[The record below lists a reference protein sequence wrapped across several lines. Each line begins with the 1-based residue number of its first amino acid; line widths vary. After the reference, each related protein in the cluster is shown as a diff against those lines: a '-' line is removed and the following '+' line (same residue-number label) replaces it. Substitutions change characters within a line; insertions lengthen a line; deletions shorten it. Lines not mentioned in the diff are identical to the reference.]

1 MSDLQYFNQIRQS
14 AQYALI
20 DDQENTSM
28 QQRQTTP
35 WWALALPLLA
45 VLIWSLNIVVT
56 RYVSDF
62 ISPLSIS
69 FYRWLIAFVLLTP
82 FMLHR
87 TWQARVQIRQHLGQ
101 LAVLGAF
108 GMVLYQGIA
117 YTASHYTSAT
127 NMGIINAF
135 IPVFTI
141 FVSILLLRD
150 LPNRFALIGSAL
162 SFFGLLYV
170 IGQGNFTGL
179 LSAGHHFGDAL
190 MVLAVFFYAFYGV
203 FLKKWRLDLP
213 LLVSIY
219 LQIAFALLFHLPF
232 IAYMGLDQ
240 LNHQNIWSVVYA
252 GIFPSLFAPMLWMLA
267 VQYLGP
273 NRTSIFMNLMPVF
286 TAVIAL
292 VALHEQWTMYH
303 TLGGVMILF
312 GIVLA
317 QKKTAPKL
325 LQQD

>member
-1 MSDLQYFNQIRQS
+1 
-14 AQYALI
+14 
-20 DDQENTSM
+20 M
-28 QQRQTTP
+28 QQRQTIP
-35 WWALALPLLA
+35 WWALVLPLLA

-62 ISPLSIS
+62 ISPVSIS

-87 TWQARVQIRQHLGQ
+87 AWHVRAQIRQHLGQ
-101 LAVLGAF
+101 LAILGAF

-141 FVSILLLRD
+141 FVSMLLLRD
-150 LPNRFALIGSAL
+150 IPNRFALIGSAL

-170 IGQGNFTGL
+170 IGQGNFSAL
-179 LSAGHHFGDAL
+179 LTSGHHFGDAL
-190 MVLAVFFYAFYGV
+190 MVVAVFFYAFYGV
-203 FLKKWRLDLP
+203 FLKKWRLNLP
-213 LLVSIY
+213 LMVSVY

-232 IAYMGLDQ
+232 IVYLGLDA
-240 LNHQNIWSVVYA
+240 LNSKNALSVVYA
-252 GIFPSLFAPMLWMLA
+252 GVFPSLFAPILWMLA
-267 VQYLGP
+267 VQHLGP
-273 NRTSIFMNLMPVF
+273 NRTSIFMNLVPVF

-292 VALHEQWTMYH
+292 IWLHEQWTIYH
-303 TLGGVMILF
+303 TLGGMMILL
-312 GIVLA
+312 GIALA
-317 QKKTAPKL
+317 QKKTVSNVLKQA
-325 LQQD
+325 

>member
-1 MSDLQYFNQIRQS
+1 
-14 AQYALI
+14 
-20 DDQENTSM
+20 M
-28 QQRQTTP
+28 QQHQKAP
-35 WWALALPLLA
+35 WWALVLPLLA

-62 ISPLSIS
+62 ISPVSIS

-87 TWQARVQIRQHLGQ
+87 VWQARQQLRQHIGQ

-141 FVSILLLRD
+141 FVSMLLLRD
-150 LPNRFALIGSAL
+150 MPNRFALIGSAL

-170 IGQGNFTGL
+170 IGQGNFAAL
-179 LSAGHHFGDAL
+179 LTTGHHFGDAL
-190 MVLAVFFYAFYGV
+190 MVVAVFFYAFYGV
-203 FLKKWRLDLP
+203 FLKKWRLNLP
-213 LLVSIY
+213 LMVSVYI
-219 LQIAFALLFHLPF
+219 QIAFALLFHLPF
-232 IAYMGLDQ
+232 IVYLGLDG
-240 LNHQNIWSVVYA
+240 LNSQNALSVLYA
-252 GIFPSLFAPMLWMLA
+252 GIFPSLCAPILWMLA
-267 VQYLGP
+267 VQHLGP

-286 TAVIAL
+286 TAIIAL
-292 VALHEQWTMYH
+292 IWLHEQWTMYH
-303 TLGGVMILF
+303 TLGGIMILC
-312 GIVLA
+312 GIALA
-317 QKKTAPKL
+317 QKKNAPSHL
-325 LQQD
+325 RSV

>member
-1 MSDLQYFNQIRQS
+1 
-14 AQYALI
+14 
-20 DDQENTSM
+20 M
-28 QQRQTTP
+28 QQRQITP
-35 WWALALPLLA
+35 WWALVLPLLA

-62 ISPLSIS
+62 ISPVSIS

-87 TWQARVQIRQHLGQ
+87 AWQVRAQIRQHLGQ
-101 LAVLGAF
+101 LAILGAF

-141 FVSILLLRD
+141 FVSMLLLRD
-150 LPNRFALIGSAL
+150 IPNRFALIGSAL
-162 SFFGLLYV
+162 SFLGLLYV
-170 IGQGNFTGL
+170 IGQGDFSAL
-179 LSAGHHFGDAL
+179 LTSGHHFGDAL
-190 MVLAVFFYAFYGV
+190 MVIAVFLYAFYGV
-203 FLKKWRLDLP
+203 FLKKWRLNLP
-213 LLVSIY
+213 LMVSVY

-232 IAYMGLDQ
+232 IVYLGLDA
-240 LNHQNIWSVVYA
+240 LNSKNALSVVYA
-252 GIFPSLFAPMLWMLA
+252 GVFPSLFAPILWMLA
-267 VQYLGP
+267 VQHLGP

-292 VALHEQWTMYH
+292 IWLHEQWTIYH
-303 TLGGVMILF
+303 TLGGVMILL
-312 GIVLA
+312 GIALA
-317 QKKTAPKL
+317 QKKTASKVL
-325 LQQD
+325 KQV

>member
-1 MSDLQYFNQIRQS
+1 
-14 AQYALI
+14 
-20 DDQENTSM
+20 M
-28 QQRQTTP
+28 QQRQITP
-35 WWALALPLLA
+35 WWALVLPLLA

-62 ISPLSIS
+62 ISPVSIS

-87 TWQARVQIRQHLGQ
+87 AWQVRAQIRQHLGQ
-101 LAVLGAF
+101 LAILGAF

-141 FVSILLLRD
+141 FVSMLLLRD
-150 LPNRFALIGSAL
+150 IPNRFALIGSAL

-170 IGQGNFTGL
+170 IGQGDFSAL
-179 LSAGHHFGDAL
+179 LTSGHHLGDAL
-190 MVLAVFFYAFYGV
+190 MVVAVFLYAFYGV
-203 FLKKWRLDLP
+203 FLKKWHLNLP
-213 LLVSIY
+213 LMVSVY

-232 IAYMGLDQ
+232 IAYLGLDA
-240 LNHQNIWSVVYA
+240 LNSKNVLSVVYA
-252 GIFPSLFAPMLWMLA
+252 GVFPSLFAPILWMLA
-267 VQYLGP
+267 VQHLGP

-292 VALHEQWTMYH
+292 IWLHEQWTIYH
-303 TLGGVMILF
+303 TLGGVMILL
-312 GIVLA
+312 GIALA
-317 QKKTAPKL
+317 QKKSVSKVL
-325 LQQD
+325 KQV